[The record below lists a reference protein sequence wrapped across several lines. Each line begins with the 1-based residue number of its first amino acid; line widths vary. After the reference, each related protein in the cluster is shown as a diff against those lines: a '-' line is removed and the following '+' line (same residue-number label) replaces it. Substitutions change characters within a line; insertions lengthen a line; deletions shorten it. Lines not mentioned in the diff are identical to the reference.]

1 LGKITNK
8 KTKYYPVVYV
18 EELKDNTNI
27 LNYYSVYILE
37 IKSGFL
43 EIEAEIVRN
52 LDRDSKLGNDWKG
65 LVSVSQIG
73 KDTIKC
79 ILISLTLNWVRSAC
93 FGSWLFKP
101 PTMEG
106 TENF

>member
-52 LDRDSKLGNDWKG
+52 LDRDSKLGND
-65 LVSVSQIG
+65 
-73 KDTIKC
+73 
-79 ILISLTLNWVRSAC
+79 
-93 FGSWLFKP
+93 
-101 PTMEG
+101 
-106 TENF
+106 